1 MYIPKQKI
9 SYKGQV
15 VVDSVVMADVP
26 YLVVN
31 HYLSINKLTY
41 EEIIH
46 AFNEKNCGIN
56 NLIKEESKVDHKR
69 TDYYT
74 QKRDFIEIKDANN
87 KLVKIGVYRELG
99 YKTNFLKFKEQI
111 GKSLSYVIED
121 SKDEL
126 ETVEN
131 KKHVSIL
138 DMPLN
143 EFRDKILNDMDFL
156 ERINKFRSIRG
167 HAEITDWIM
176 CSIYGTINTN
186 ESNPYP
192 NKVISTDKQI
202 AGTCARQNVTEFFLK
217 IGHSG
222 SKVGNITQAMQAF
235 MKKVYEQDRVLE
247 AIDVMK
253 KELSAYSD
261 RLDMLNEFITVVFSG
276 RGGNEMENEE
286 KEVWSEDKNIILY
299 GPPGTGKT
307 YNTVVYAVAI
317 IEDKLIEEIE
327 KESYSKILERYRK
340 YKENGKI
347 AFTTFHQSYGYEEFI
362 EGIKPKLS
370 DDGCDSEDISYS
382 IEPGIFK
389 RFCEDAEKEIVKTN
403 SSISVRTMP
412 TIWKITLKGGGN
424 NEIKKDCFDNNR
436 IRIGWIDYDKK
447 VSDETIFNSAS
458 EKRIILSF
466 QDEMQ
471 VGDIVISLYDRE
483 TIDGIGIIS
492 GNYEYLDGEEDYNR
506 SRKVNWLAKEI
517 KENIYKLNGNHF
529 MNRPTIHKMDRIK
542 VSDVISISEK
552 HSTTRPVSVEEN
564 KDNYVFIIDEINR
577 GNISKIFGE
586 LISLIEDT
594 KRLGM
599 LEEIKAMLPY
609 SGKEFGIPNNVYI
622 IGTMNTADRSIAI
635 LDTALRRRFKFIEMM
650 PKVEL
655 INGLE
660 IDGINIEK
668 MLRKINERIE
678 VLYDRDHTIGHAY
691 FIGLKKE
698 STIKKL
704 ATIFKNSIIPLLQ
717 EYFYEDYSKIQL
729 VLADNAK
736 SKKDYQFIQ
745 NEKVRKDLFK
755 GNPDIDI
762 PEVKYKIEENAFE
775 NKESYIEIYSEKI
788 ER

>member
-1 MYIPKQKI
+1 MPKQKI
-9 SYKGQV
+9 SYNGQV
-15 VVDSVVMADVP
+15 VADSVVMSDVA

-41 EEIIH
+41 EEIIDV
-46 AFNEKNCGIN
+46 FNEKNCGVN
-56 NLIKEESKVDHKR
+56 NFIREESKVDLER

-74 QKRDFIEIKDANN
+74 KKRDFIKIKDSDN
-87 KLVKIGVYRELG
+87 KLVKIGVLREWG
-99 YKTNFLKFKEQI
+99 YETNFQKFRDSIK
-111 GKSLSYVIED
+111 KSLLYTIED
-121 SKDEL
+121 CEDEL
-126 ETVEN
+126 EKVVNE
-131 KKHVSIL
+131 KYISIIE
-138 DMPLN
+138 MPLN
-143 EFRDKILNDMDFL
+143 NFRENILNDKSFL

-192 NKVISTDKQI
+192 NKVISNDKQI

-222 SKVGNITQAMQAF
+222 SKVGNITLAMQEF

-247 AIDVMK
+247 AIEVMK
-253 KELSAYSD
+253 KELTTYSD
-261 RLDMLNEFITVVFSG
+261 RLDMLNKFIAVVLKG
-276 RGGNEMENEE
+276 EGGNGMENE
-286 KEVWSEDKNIILY
+286 KKQLWSEDKNIILY

-327 KESYSKILERYRK
+327 KESYSKILERYRR

-389 RFCEDAEKEIVKTN
+389 RFCEDAEKEIVKAN

-412 TIWKITLKGGGN
+412 TIWKITLKGGGY
-424 NEIKKDCFDNNR
+424 NEIKQDCFDNNR
-436 IRIGWIDYDKK
+436 IRIGWSDYDKK

-458 EKRIILSF
+458 EKRIMLYF

-492 GNYEYLDGEEDYNR
+492 GDYEYLDGEEDYNR

-542 VSDVISISEK
+542 VSDVISISDK
-552 HSTTRPVSVEEN
+552 YSTTSSVSVEEN

-609 SGKEFGIPNNVYI
+609 SGKYFGIPSNVYI

-635 LDTALRRRFKFIEMM
+635 LDTALRRRFEFIEMM
-650 PKVEL
+650 PKIEF

-660 IDGINIEK
+660 IDGINIEE

-691 FIGLKKE
+691 FLGLKKE
-698 STIKKL
+698 STIKEL
-704 ATIFKNSIIPLLQ
+704 ATIFKNSIVPLLQ

-745 NEKVRKDLFK
+745 NEKVKKDLFK
-755 GNPDIDI
+755 GNIDIDI
-762 PEVKYKIEENAFE
+762 PEVRYKIEENAFY
-775 NKESYIEIYSEKI
+775 NRESYIEIYSQKI